1 MKRFKAFAR
10 KQWNK
15 AKTVLESRMPIAL
28 EIFKDCVYKSPAY
41 LQLAA
46 LRKCNQEGIFIL
58 GAPDKDLEKFKSSM
72 KYHAL
77 KVTVPKEKG
86 RAVVAIDTRCH
97 SNTTDPRETS
107 SRHDRA
113 GGSTPD
119 DWFDHF
125 EITSRKD
132 KEEGHTKIFEVQL
145 GTTTT
150 KGANF
155 DFKVSGAG
163 FFNAVAPSAGIGG
176 SYSRT
181 DSKTETFRDETS
193 ESLTKGYEINDVL
206 KVPPKTKVKAR
217 VTTWAVT
224 YESETLTE
232 ITIDAK
238 AFVKVRY
245 RTKFSRRFTGGVL
258 IKSVKITAKE
268 LFRNELGYKCEDD
281 LVTFQRRG
289 VISHIGEEVEILK
302 ERSPC
307 SLEAEMNRTL
317 TPIQ

>member
-1 MKRFKAFAR
+1 MPKR
-10 KQWNK
+10 
-15 AKTVLESRMPIAL
+15 KTKKKNVHYRA
-28 EIFKDCVYKSPAY
+28 PAY
-41 LQLAA
+41 LQLAVM
-46 LRKCNQEGIFIL
+46 RKFNDGGIFVL
-58 GAPDKDLEKFKSSM
+58 GSTNEELEEFKSSM

-77 KVTVPKEKG
+77 KVTIPKEKG

-97 SNTTDPRETS
+97 SNTADLKETS
-107 SRHDRA
+107 SRHDGA
-113 GGSTPD
+113 GGIKPE

-125 EITSRKD
+125 EITSKKD
-132 KEEGHTKIFEVQL
+132 KEKGHTKIFEVQL

-176 SYSRT
+176 SYSKT
-181 DSKTETFRDETS
+181 DSKTKTFRDETS
-193 ESLTKGYEINDVL
+193 ESLTKGYQINDVL

-238 AFVKVRY
+238 AFVNVYY
-245 RTKFSRRFTGGVL
+245 RTWFSRRFTGGVQ

-268 LFRNELGYKCEDD
+268 LFRHELDYKCEDD
-281 LVTFQRRG
+281 LVTFKRKG
-289 VISHIGEEVEILK
+289 VISHIGEEVDILK
-302 ERSPC
+302 ERAPC
-307 SLEAEMNRTL
+307 SLEEEINRTV
-317 TPIQ
+317 TPID